1 MVGTMQLLYKELLLI
16 FVVVVVAEMGESNN
30 LSEK

>member
-16 FVVVVVAEMGESNN
+16 FFVVVVAEMGESNN